1 MLVGVAS
8 SPASGAP
15 PGGALAQGSQV
26 GRRPKVWEETAAAPV
41 GRVGESLGAVGKCAC
56 RCLKPT
62 VSPFYF
68 GGVAPGGAPV
78 PTYGASS
85 PLPGA
90 GGASRQ
96 PTAGDV

>member
-15 PGGALAQGSQV
+15 PGGALARGSQV

-68 GGVAPGGAPV
+68 GGVAPGGA
-78 PTYGASS
+78 ACANIWRLLS
-85 PLPGA
+85 PGR